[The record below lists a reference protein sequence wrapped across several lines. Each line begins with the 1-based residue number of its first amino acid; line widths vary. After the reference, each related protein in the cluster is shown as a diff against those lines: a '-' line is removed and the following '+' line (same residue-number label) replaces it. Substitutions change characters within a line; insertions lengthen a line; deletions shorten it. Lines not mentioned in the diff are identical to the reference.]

1 MPVTNREE
9 VTKQGLCKILRRTLR
24 LGGSLLLVLFN
35 FNFNLIITQVGGVG
49 VGAYLSLIGRESGW
63 SGRLFEAGRLLTFSG
78 FRMSAYSRKAPIRG
92 WVPIRVNTVFIS
104 GRYFS
109 GGEQRR
115 SEIRRLV
122 A

>member
-1 MPVTNREE
+1 MPVTNREK

-24 LGGSLLLVLFN
+24 LGVSLLLVLFN

-49 VGAYLSLIGRESGW
+49 VGAYLSLIERERGW

>member
-78 FRMSAYSRKAPIRG
+78 FRMSANSRKALIRG
-92 WVPIRVNTVFIS
+92 WVPIRVNTVLPVVIFRVES
-104 GRYFS
+104 RDNRKYAG
-109 GGEQRR
+109 
-115 SEIRRLV
+115 
-122 A
+122 